1 MELIIA
7 VAICGLALVIIT
19 SNRTLL
25 KTATGIVM
33 RLTPAWVK
41 RVIFGD
47 YVMWVAVGFFAI
59 MLVVLTKVFGP

>member
-1 MELIIA
+1 MELVIA
-7 VAICGLALVIIT
+7 VAIFGAGLVIFTGHSAIM
-19 SNRTLL
+19 RTASGLL
-25 KTATGIVM
+25 RFA
-33 RLTPAWVK
+33 PSWVK